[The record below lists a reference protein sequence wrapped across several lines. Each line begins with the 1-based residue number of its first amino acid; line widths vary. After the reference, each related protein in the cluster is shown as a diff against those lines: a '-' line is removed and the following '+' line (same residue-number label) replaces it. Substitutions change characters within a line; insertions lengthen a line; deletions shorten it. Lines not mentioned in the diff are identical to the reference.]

1 MFRLLAALA
10 FAASAAA
17 AAQDCEVDSSAPHCA
32 AKSQNQLLQASK
44 RQKAEEILQTDVSSS
59 VSPMLEMVE
68 GFAQLVGQEGRNLT
82 SSQKQLIRKLNAT
95 FYNETLPTIVNR
107 HTNDV
112 KLLKTHVSSIEQCS
126 TDLGNN
132 SLVAASSKNSYD
144 QASSASNLCAGQEAA
159 ASNAST
165 RASRAMTSFL
175 TSANPPS
182 STMPAVK
189 GPTPEMDTWVQ
200 TNLAFYKSF
209 NRSYYALKATMTA
222 AKAAH
227 STKTGEC
234 QTKATAAAGKYCTWF
249 DEVVLFKSTY
259 ETCRSELIML
269 YNKTLATAMSNVK
282 GRKADYSALM
292 KVECYLKV
300 LLADDGMAASAFAAC
315 ENSAGPDLTAL
326 NIVAPPI
333 PARAEAALAGLGAP
347 VDKSCHL
354 YRNDTNDSLY
364 GA

>member
-1 MFRLLAALA
+1 MLRLLAALT
-10 FAASAAA
+10 FVASAA
-17 AAQDCEVDSSAPHCA
+17 AAQDCEVDSSAPNCA
-32 AKSQNQLLQASK
+32 AKTQRQLLQASK
-44 RQKAEEILQTDVSSS
+44 LQKTEEILHTDVSSS
-59 VSPMLEMVE
+59 VAPMLEMVE

-82 SSQKQLIRKLNAT
+82 SSQKELVRKLNAT
-95 FYNETLPTIVNR
+95 FYQETLPTIANR

-112 KLLKTHVSSIEQCS
+112 KLLNAHVRSIEQCS
-126 TDLGNN
+126 TDLARN
-132 SLVAASSKNSYD
+132 SLTAASSKGAYD
-144 QASSASNLCAGQEAA
+144 QASSASSLCASQEAA
-159 ASNAST
+159 AANAST
-165 RASRAMTSFL
+165 RASTAMTSFL
-175 TSANPPS
+175 TSASPPS

-227 STKTGEC
+227 STKAGEC
-234 QTKATAAAGKYCTWF
+234 QTKATSAAGKYCTWF

-259 ETCRSELIML
+259 DTCRSEVIML
-269 YNKTLATAMSNVK
+269 YNKTLAAALSNMK

-315 ENSAGPDLTAL
+315 ENNAAPDLTAL

-333 PARAEAALAGLGAP
+333 PARAEATLASLGNP

-354 YRNDTNDSLY
+354 YRNDTDDSVY